1 MLRRSFAALSPKLKS
16 NQHPRNTVKWRP
28 GTHGFYKPRLG
39 ASKMKW
45 QFTLPYVREV
55 DSLYHYPEVS
65 RVTGKT
71 VDWYQGEPEDGYEGS
86 RIYGENTLQLKGMP
100 LGHTP
105 EYVQERLRRFF
116 SKFGPVQQCR
126 AEPHPLDPYQC
137 EGTAF
142 VSFRDKATALKALRA
157 PLKFPASLHDKVVSM
172 RHLDSDKTNDPNY
185 HEKAKFWNA
194 QLIAIARQ
202 LHTQLLSSDGF
213 RAVGKPLATV
223 GSDIWERELVELPEP
238 DYDDP
243 AGAKAAAARAPWGR
257 GGVPLSKGLFGAPT
271 RYVAAEDAVLR
282 RFGSWQAF
290 LAEPPLDELFRLER
304 RRPSS
309 AQDGAST
316 ISRSSDESEETGSA
330 DSESVV
336 VVRPRLVSS
345 LQRARVLTRVRMALA
360 KKLHEEF
367 SVWWREG
374 KVPLPEY
381 TQKRVTWWD
390 HKPKLPF
397 DVQLQSRSKDRHRIF
412 DERFLYR
419 QQIVR
424 ARNEQRKEK
433 RAEWKEERKKLL
445 EEKEQRKAERRER
458 AMKVVSGSRCSGLLG
473 DLAPL
478 LPKTRKPNA
487 RP

>member
-1 MLRRSFAALSPKLKS
+1 
-16 NQHPRNTVKWRP
+16 
-28 GTHGFYKPRLG
+28 
-39 ASKMKW
+39 MKW

-65 RVTGKT
+65 RVTGKA
-71 VDWYQGEPEDGYEGS
+71 VDWYQGEPEDGYEGA
-86 RIYGENTLQLKGMP
+86 RMYGEHTLELKGMP
-100 LGHTP
+100 LGRTP

-126 AEPHPLDPYQC
+126 ADPHPLDPYQC

-157 PLKFPASLHDKVVSM
+157 PLKFPASLHDKVISM

-202 LHTQLLSSDGF
+202 LHTQLLGKQEF

-223 GSDIWERELVELPEP
+223 GAGIWERELVELPEP
-238 DYDDP
+238 DYGDP
-243 AGAKAAAARAPWGR
+243 AGQSAAAARAPWGR
-257 GGVPLSKGLFGAPT
+257 GGVPRSKGLHGAPT
-271 RYVAAEDAVLR
+271 RRVAAEDAVLR

-290 LAEPPLDELFRLER
+290 LAEPPLEELFRLER
-304 RRPSS
+304 RRPTA
-309 AQDGAST
+309 AQDCTPAS
-316 ISRSSDESEETGSA
+316 SPPSPEGEQEDSGSA
-330 DSESVV
+330 EGDWEV

-345 LQRARVLTRVRMALA
+345 TQRARVLTRVRMALA
-360 KKLHEEF
+360 QRLHQEF

-381 TQKRVTWWD
+381 TQRRVAWWD

-424 ARNEQRKEK
+424 ARNQQRKEK
-433 RAEWKEERKKLL
+433 RAEWQEERKKML
-445 EEKEQRKAERRER
+445 EAKKQQKNERRER
-458 AMKVVSGSRCSGLLG
+458 AMKAVSSSRCSGLLG
-473 DLAPL
+473 DLAPM
-478 LPKTRKPNA
+478 LPKTGKTNA